1 MKELRR
7 GTLLVMTAILLAPG
21 VHAKTTQQTLLDRI
35 QIEEL
40 IVDYYA
46 QLGGK
51 KSATFG
57 DEYTDDGELVLGTRV
72 IKGKAAILDLYKSIR
87 ANGEA
92 PTRMNVL
99 VSNPRITVTG
109 NTAHGEFVYTG
120 YAIEAPN
127 KAPVVHEQGREVDE
141 FVKVNG
147 EWKIKRR
154 EVIGDANAGMG
165 APPPAAKPAG

>member
-1 MKELRR
+1 MSRTTK
-7 GTLLVMTAILLAPG
+7 GVVLALAMIAAGPLQ
-21 VHAKTTQQTLLDRI
+21 AKTTQATLLDRI

-40 IVDYYA
+40 IVDYYS

-57 DEYTDDGELVLGTRV
+57 DEYTEDGELVLGTRV
-72 IKGKAAILDLYKSIR
+72 LKGKEAILGLYKSMR
-87 ANGEA
+87 SNGQA
-92 PTRMNVL
+92 PARMNVL
-99 VSNPRITVTG
+99 VSNPRITVNG

-120 YAIEAPN
+120 VAIHAPNEAPEL
-127 KAPVVHEQGREVDE
+127 HEQGREVDE
-141 FVKVNG
+141 FVKVKG

-154 EVIGDANAGMG
+154 EVISDANAGMG